1 MASFSNSNSNVNK
14 SSSNTNNSSNSKNA
28 IWKAVS
34 DDFNP
39 NNGGDR
45 KILRAIARTA
55 TVNAVI
61 AGTAVFGPIAAV
73 AGYATGGAITAK
85 RLVGNGII
93 DDNKKEIVKSLAVF
107 SSATTCSV
115 AGQALT
121 GAVMI
126 GVVGASLP
134 VAGVIAFAVGCV
146 SGITGGALSEWGV
159 DGVMVENGNSNNSMT
174 KQNEK
179 DDDDDKTDK
188 KNIVDSLFNWNKNC
202 RRQWN
207 NKKCPSQNNSV
218 FGNRNKD
225 KKKQQ
230 LEDARRM
237 QEELIKEQMKALA
250 LDNEVEELERDK
262 VMQEQLV
269 QETIDKRKA
278 DESIGSSSWET
289 DTADKDMEGEDTE
302 QHQLQHDLQGHSS
315 EINNDLVTQ
324 LSPVQPTTIITTH
337 ETLIQADQKR

>member
-1 MASFSNSNSNVNK
+1 MASFSNSNGNVNK
-14 SSSNTNNSSNSKNA
+14 SSSNTNNSSNSKKNA

-121 GAVMI
+121 GALMI

-159 DGVMVENGNSNNSMT
+159 DGVMVENENGNSNSSMT
-174 KQNEK
+174 
-179 DDDDDKTDK
+179 
-188 KNIVDSLFNWNKNC
+188 
-202 RRQWN
+202 
-207 NKKCPSQNNSV
+207 
-218 FGNRNKD
+218 
-225 KKKQQ
+225 
-230 LEDARRM
+230 
-237 QEELIKEQMKALA
+237 
-250 LDNEVEELERDK
+250 
-262 VMQEQLV
+262 
-269 QETIDKRKA
+269 
-278 DESIGSSSWET
+278 
-289 DTADKDMEGEDTE
+289 
-302 QHQLQHDLQGHSS
+302 
-315 EINNDLVTQ
+315 
-324 LSPVQPTTIITTH
+324 
-337 ETLIQADQKR
+337 

>member
-1 MASFSNSNSNVNK
+1 M
-14 SSSNTNNSSNSKNA
+14 
-28 IWKAVS
+28 S

-73 AGYATGGAITAK
+73 AGYATGGAITAT
-85 RLVGNGII
+85 RLVNDGII
-93 DDNKKEIVKSLAVF
+93 DDTKKEIVKSLAVF

-121 GAVMI
+121 GAVLI

-159 DGVMVENGNSNNSMT
+159 DGVMVDENGNSNNSM

-179 DDDDDKTDK
+179 DDDVY
-188 KNIVDSLFNWNKNC
+188 I
-202 RRQWN
+202 
-207 NKKCPSQNNSV
+207 
-218 FGNRNKD
+218 
-225 KKKQQ
+225 
-230 LEDARRM
+230 
-237 QEELIKEQMKALA
+237 
-250 LDNEVEELERDK
+250 
-262 VMQEQLV
+262 
-269 QETIDKRKA
+269 
-278 DESIGSSSWET
+278 
-289 DTADKDMEGEDTE
+289 
-302 QHQLQHDLQGHSS
+302 
-315 EINNDLVTQ
+315 
-324 LSPVQPTTIITTH
+324 
-337 ETLIQADQKR
+337 

>member
-14 SSSNTNNSSNSKNA
+14 SSSNTNSSSKNG

-85 RLVGNGII
+85 RLVGDGII

-107 SSATTCSV
+107 SAATTCSV

-121 GAVMI
+121 GALLI

-134 VAGVIAFAVGCV
+134 VAGAIAFAVGCV

-159 DGVMVENGNSNNSMT
+159 DGVMVEHGNSNSM

-188 KNIVDSLFNWNKNC
+188 KNIVDSRFNWNNC
-202 RRQWN
+202 RRQW
-207 NKKCPSQNNSV
+207 KKKFPSQNN
-218 FGNRNKD
+218 NA
-225 KKKQQ
+225 KQ
-230 LEDARRM
+230 
-237 QEELIKEQMKALA
+237 KEIITQA
-250 LDNEVEELERDK
+250 
-262 VMQEQLV
+262 
-269 QETIDKRKA
+269 
-278 DESIGSSSWET
+278 
-289 DTADKDMEGEDTE
+289 TE
-302 QHQLQHDLQGHSS
+302 QHQLQHEHSISFGSTSYNDGQDFSPITCDTLQDRSS
-315 EINNDLVTQ
+315 EINNDRVTQ
-324 LSPVQPTTIITTH
+324 LSPVQPTTITTH
-337 ETLIQADQKR
+337 ETLIQAEKFVNNPTYDQKNNTWSID

>member
-1 MASFSNSNSNVNK
+1 MASFSNSNSNVKSSPNTN
-14 SSSNTNNSSNSKNA
+14 SSSNKNA

-134 VAGVIAFAVGCV
+134 VAGAIAFAVGCV

-159 DGVMVENGNSNNSMT
+159 DGVMVDENGNSNSM

-179 DDDDDKTDK
+179 DNDDDKTDK
-188 KNIVDSLFNWNKNC
+188 KKNIAASLFNWNKNR

-218 FGNRNKD
+218 FDNRNKD

-250 LDNEVEELERDK
+250 LDNEVEELEREK

-269 QETIDKRKA
+269 QETIDKKKA

-289 DTADKDMEGEDTE
+289 NTADKDMEGEDTE
-302 QHQLQHDLQGHSS
+302 QRQLQHELQDHSS
-315 EINNDLVTQ
+315 DINNDLVTQ
-324 LSPVQPTTIITTH
+324 LSPVQPTTITTH